1 MSIPDLVKATMKE
14 QRQAEGSVTDQAV
27 WWAPAKW
34 ATPRLERAVRRVADQ
49 TESSLSER
57 GLITR
62 QHVFDL
68 VASESDPL
76 IGFTAAMI
84 WGHGIN
90 GYGPHRV
97 EKMVDDAGDG
107 LREKLDGIAAA
118 GREGAA
124 AAWDAF
130 TSSSKIRGLGP
141 AFASKY
147 AYFAAFANGTA
158 TSELPTLIVDLNTS
172 WAMWD
177 LVQLPR
183 SVDRRAGYVEYVR
196 RSASWARSARVRPD
210 TIEWALFR
218 IGQSVPRSKRG

>member
-1 MSIPDLVKATMKE
+1 MSIPNLVKATMEE
-14 QRQAEGSVTDQAV
+14 QGRSEGSVTDQAV
-27 WWAPAKW
+27 WWTPATW
-34 ATPRLERAVRRVADQ
+34 ATPHLERAVRRVAGRTDF
-49 TESSLSER
+49 SLDER
-57 GLITR
+57 GLIRR

-76 IGFTAAMI
+76 VGFTAAMI

-97 EKMVDDAGDG
+97 EKIVDDAGDG
-107 LREKLDGIAAA
+107 LRDRLEGIAAA
-118 GREGAA
+118 GRENAA

-130 TSSSKIRGLGP
+130 MSSSKVRGLGP

-147 AYFAAFANGTA
+147 AYFAAFAEGPA
-158 TSELPTLIVDLNTS
+158 TSELPALIVDLNTS

-183 SVDRRAGYVEYVR
+183 SVERRAGYVEYVR
-196 RSASWARSARVRPD
+196 TAVQWAKEARARPD
-210 TIEWALFR
+210 TVEWALFE
-218 IGQSVPRSKRG
+218 IGKSVPRSSGI